1 MQRCNGP
8 CWRPQGSLERSI
20 RTCWRLPPLPGAGG
34 GLPCPRNDGLGR
46 RDEGLPHV
54 FLVLGRRAET
64 VRNVDR
70 ILRPRAERLKNV
82 FQVLGRRAE
91 TVRNVDRIL
100 RPRAERSKN
109 VWPVLGSRAEH
120 LKNVWQVLGR
130 RAETMKILER
140 QRGRC
145 LVAGVWGRA
154 VIGIRALPHPGPLPR
169 EREHRSQRR
178 CRFASLVGRTAI
190 RVKGDRARPFL
201 LPGGEGQD
209 EGEPRTSS
217 PLFQMNWWWCL
228 RALPHPGLLPKE
240 RESGAQPRARIYRLQ
255 TGGWLAPAAF
265 PQFLAGEF
273 HCRTGNYAWWDSFLQ
288 FSTQVFRPSTV
299 LPPVGS
305 RPNKQKQT

>member
-1 MQRCNGP
+1 MRLGFGALVVILVSREGWQLWISLSSTKLPHPAPHRPPATATRAPFRSRRSAFAPSAALGRAAQASFDVSYGLLRRPQGLMQRCNGP

-70 ILRPRAERLKNV
+70 ILRPRAER
-82 FQVLGRRAE
+82 
-91 TVRNVDRIL
+91 
-100 RPRAERSKN
+100 SKN

-154 VIGIRALPHPGPLPR
+154 VIGIRDSPSPR
-169 EREHRSQRR
+169 PSPQ
-178 CRFASLVGRTAI
+178 
-190 RVKGDRARPFL
+190 
-201 LPGGEGQD
+201 GEGAPLAAPVQIRIAGWAD
-209 EGEPRTSS
+209 GDPGER
-217 PLFQMNWWWCL
+217 
-228 RALPHPGLLPKE
+228 R
-240 RESGAQPRARIYRLQ
+240 PRAAI
-255 TGGWLAPAAF
+255 
-265 PQFLAGEF
+265 
-273 HCRTGNYAWWDSFLQ
+273 
-288 FSTQVFRPSTV
+288 PS
-299 LPPVGS
+299 PRGRRS
-305 RPNKQKQT
+305 G